1 MTELPVIVRKNGE
14 ALWKQGG
21 KEVATGGLASLLS
34 AASAV
39 VDRMPHDPHG
49 LLQYLHIRLYE
60 QKRAFVRKGNPVGRF
75 LNWMNSENP
84 NYIEI
89 SATHLVQVLKMAGLD
104 PPKGLSAGE
113 GFYLR
118 HDIARTAYEALR
130 KELG

>member
-1 MTELPVIVRKNGE
+1 MTDLPPIVRKNGE

-21 KEVATGGLASLLS
+21 KELATGGLASVFS
-34 AASAV
+34 AFSEA

-60 QKRAFVRKGNPVGRF
+60 QKRAHDRKGNPIGRF
-75 LNWMNSENP
+75 LNWMNNENP
-84 NYIEI
+84 NYIEV
-89 SATHLVQVLKMAGLD
+89 SGTHLVQVLEMAD
-104 PPKGLSAGE
+104 QEPPKGLRASE
-113 GFYLR
+113 SFYLR